1 MAPAS
6 VHPGGFWPR
15 LPFTPS
21 RLAVTKLLSVLSI
34 VLYGCGGAT
43 APCPTPVT
51 DLDRHREESAQA
63 QRAASKA
70 ASEAR
75 AADARRAEAVR
86 RVAASRAAHDSL
98 SLAHDSPGNQ
108 SPEP

>member
-34 VLYGCGGAT
+34 VIYGCGGAT

-75 AADARRAEAVR
+75 AAAVKRAELER
-86 RVAASRAAHDSL
+86 RVAASRAEYDSL
-98 SLAHDSPGNQ
+98 SLAGSAPATRK
-108 SPEP
+108 SEP